1 MNRIIVTGGAG
12 FIGSAVARH
21 IINDTPDAVCV
32 VDKLTYAGNLE
43 NLATI
48 AKSDRFKFEKVDI
61 CDRDELDRVFV
72 EFKPTHVMHL
82 AAESHVDR
90 SIDGPGEFIQT
101 NIVYKLDEDSDSI
114 GKKKEYFRF
123 PGETL
128 FDVEGDCDCKAVLAY
143 GLFKRLGVDVDLVV
157 VKANESDEYNH
168 AAVVFKNKP
177 EAPVKLPP
185 GFKEYAPGKGYYCE
199 LTGEGFHPGDIPPE
213 VDPASLVRVP
223 RP

>member
-21 IINDTPDAVCV
+21 IINDTPDCVCV

-43 NLATI
+43 NLSPI

-61 CDRDELDRVFV
+61 CDKDELDRVFS

-101 NIVYKLDEDSDSI
+101 NIVGTYTLLEAARKYYHTLDDA
-114 GKKKEYFRF
+114 G
-123 PGETL
+123 
-128 FDVEGDCDCKAVLAY
+128 KAVFKFHHISTDEVY
-143 GLFKRLGVDVDLVV
+143 GDL
-157 VKANESDEYNH
+157 N
-168 AAVVFKNKP
+168 
-177 EAPVKLPP
+177 
-185 GFKEYAPGKGYYCE
+185 G
-199 LTGEGFHPGDIPPE
+199 PE
-213 VDPASLVRVP
+213 VFFRETTPYIACLQEIAYENGWMTKDDIRKSVQDMLKTEYGHYLLRLIED
-223 RP
+223 